1 MQLVNEK
8 QSVIAFLH
16 GPGVRTV
23 ARPAFA
29 SAMRN
34 DGGQSGANARFE
46 LKCSAYQLKGAT
58 LGFGAAGTVYKL
70 SCRFVTVPDLK
81 SLQEA
86 AESRATVHL
95 VFPDGSI
102 VLSHLK
108 LQHLADGWTGIEGG
122 LVAAHSSRNG

>member
-1 MQLVNEK
+1 MQVVNNK
-8 QSVIAFLH
+8 QSVIAFLR
-16 GPGVRTV
+16 GPDVRTV
-23 ARPAFA
+23 ARPALA
-29 SAMRN
+29 SAMRT
-34 DGGQSGANARFE
+34 DGEQSDANARFE

-70 SCRFVTVPDLK
+70 SCRFVTVSDLK

-86 AESRATVHL
+86 AESRAPLRL

-108 LQHLADGWTGIEGG
+108 LQHLTDGWTGIEGG
-122 LVAAHSSRNG
+122 LVAAQSTRNG